1 MGMGSDRGRAG
12 GSAFQGFELA
22 HGQFFIDQLAGQR

>member
-1 MGMGSDRGRAG
+1 MGMGSDRGRVG
-12 GSAFQGFELA
+12 GAAFQGFELV